1 MNTFYDGDRILV
13 WHMFYEPQ
21 KDDIVI
27 INVTNNYIYNYTQ
40 TERFFIKRI
49 VATSGDTIYYQ
60 DNSFYVNDN
69 LVDSSISL
77 SQFQK
82 MTSYKNESIIDENNR
97 VKDGY
102 SIVLGDNRS
111 NSTDSRIIGAINNSD
126 IEGKVF
132 FRFYSK
138 NGSIGFPKKQNI

>member
-1 MNTFYDGDRILV
+1 
-13 WHMFYEPQ
+13 
-21 KDDIVI
+21 
-27 INVTNNYIYNYTQ
+27 
-40 TERFFIKRI
+40 
-49 VATSGDTIYYQ
+49 
-60 DNSFYVNDN
+60 
-69 LVDSSISL
+69 
-77 SQFQK
+77 

-97 VKDGY
+97 VRDGY